1 MPLDQGESTT
11 KFGLHHSRCMAQCDL
26 QVQKQAQKDMQGGN
40 LDESSVNA
48 YFQQHMQKV
57 SPDNVLSQRMLC

>member
-1 MPLDQGESTT
+1 M
-11 KFGLHHSRCMAQCDL
+11 
-26 QVQKQAQKDMQGGN
+26 QVQRQAQKDMQTGS

-57 SPDNVLSQRMLC
+57 ST